1 MVAGQIYRLG
11 ETQMDSHSTD
21 EEVRTLRRLLAMRE
35 AQLAEAMNEIARL
48 KSQFVSKA
56 GEQSTST
63 CSH

>member
-1 MVAGQIYRLG
+1 
-11 ETQMDSHSTD
+11 MDSHSTD

-35 AQLAEAMNEIARL
+35 AQLAEAMNEIERL
-48 KSQFVSKA
+48 KSQFVSKT